1 MNTANDQ
8 TGPPTPPE
16 VPAKATRSGSS
27 REQEWGTLRLSH
39 DSTLVWTER
48 MLEALGRGN
57 EGRQWHTLIDKV
69 FSPKTLALAFAS
81 VTKRDRAA
89 GIDGITTQAMRQ
101 REAEELPIIERQLRE
116 NRYEPQPVRRV
127 WIEKPGSREK
137 RPLGIPTVR
146 DRIVQQA
153 LRILIEPIF
162 ERDFSAQSYGFRP
175 GRSAQAA
182 VARVEEQLEAGKTW
196 VVDAD
201 IKGYFDNIPQDRLVA
216 LVKNRISDRRIIG
229 LVEKFLGQGVMESMN
244 GWQPTASGTPQGAII
259 SPLLANI
266 YLDPLDHLMA
276 RRGWEMTRYADDFII
291 QCHTEAEAL
300 AALAE
305 AQTWMEEAGLTLHP
319 EKTRVVDATRK
330 GGFEFLGWHFERGYK
345 WPRGKSVRKLKDNV
359 RAKTERNNGNDMQTI
374 IKRVNKTLLGW
385 GKYFR
390 GGVRNVPERLDQW
403 TRMRLRSILR
413 KRDKRKGRG
422 RGRDHNRYPNA
433 WFAKRGLV
441 FLTTITHDLAASPTK

>member
-1 MNTANDQ
+1 
-8 TGPPTPPE
+8 
-16 VPAKATRSGSS
+16 
-27 REQEWGTLRLSH
+27 
-39 DSTLVWTER
+39 
-48 MLEALGRGN
+48 
-57 EGRQWHTLIDKV
+57 
-69 FSPKTLALAFAS
+69 
-81 VTKRDRAA
+81 
-89 GIDGITTQAMRQ
+89 MRQ
-101 REAEELPIIERQLRE
+101 RGAEELPIIERLLRE

-196 VVDAD
+196 VVDAT
-201 IKGYFDNIPQDRLVA
+201 G
-216 LVKNRISDRRIIG
+216 
-229 LVEKFLGQGVMESMN
+229 
-244 GWQPTASGTPQGAII
+244 
-259 SPLLANI
+259 
-266 YLDPLDHLMA
+266 
-276 RRGWEMTRYADDFII
+276 
-291 QCHTEAEAL
+291 
-300 AALAE
+300 
-305 AQTWMEEAGLTLHP
+305 
-319 EKTRVVDATRK
+319 K

-345 WPRGKSVRKLKDNV
+345 WPRGKSVQKLKDNV
-359 RAKTERNNGNDMQTI
+359 RAKTKRNNGDDMQTI
-374 IKRVNKTLLGW
+374 IKRVNQTLRGW

>member
-1 MNTANDQ
+1 MNTANEQ

-39 DSTLVWTER
+39 DSAMVWTER
-48 MLEALGRGN
+48 MLAALERGN
-57 EGRQWHTLIDKV
+57 DARQWHTLIDKV
-69 FSPKTLALAFAS
+69 FSPKTLALAFTS

-89 GIDGITTQAMRQ
+89 GVDGITTQAMRQ
-101 REAEELPIIERQLRE
+101 RGAEELPVIERLLRE
-116 NRYEPQPVRRV
+116 DRYEPQPVRRV

-153 LRILIEPIF
+153 LRAVIEPIF
-162 ERDFSAQSYGFRP
+162 ERDFSDQSYGFRP
-175 GRSAQAA
+175 GRSARAA

-201 IKGYFDNIPQDRLVA
+201 IKGYFDNIPQDQLLA
-216 LVKNRISDRRIIG
+216 LVKHKISDQRILG
-229 LVEKFLGQGVMESMN
+229 MLGKFLRQGVMEGMN

-266 YLDPLDHLMA
+266 NLDPLDHLMA
-276 RRGWEMTRYADDFII
+276 AKGWEMTRYADDFII

-305 AQTWMEEAGLTLHP
+305 VEAWMAEAGLTLHP

-345 WPRGKSVRKLKDNV
+345 WPRRKSIQKLKDSV
-359 RAKTERNNGNDMQTI
+359 RARTKRNNGHDMCTI
-374 IKRVNKTLLGW
+374 IKRVNSITRGW
-385 GKYFR
+385 GNYFR
-390 GGVRNVPERLDQW
+390 GGVQKVPKSLDQW
-403 TRMRLRSILR
+403 IRMRLRSILR

-422 RGRDHNRYPNA
+422 RGRDHNRYQNA
-433 WFAKRGLV
+433 WFAERGLV
-441 FLTTITHDLAASPTK
+441 FLITITHDSAAGPTK

>member
-1 MNTANDQ
+1 
-8 TGPPTPPE
+8 
-16 VPAKATRSGSS
+16 
-27 REQEWGTLRLSH
+27 
-39 DSTLVWTER
+39 LVWTER
-48 MLEALGRGN
+48 MLAALGRGN
-57 EGRQWHTLIDKV
+57 DARQWHTLIDKV

-81 VTKRDRAA
+81 VTRKDRAA
-89 GIDGITTQAMRQ
+89 GVDGITTQAMRQ
-101 REAEELPIIERQLRE
+101 REAEELPVIERLLRE
-116 NRYEPQPVRRV
+116 DRYEPQPVRRV
-127 WIEKPGSREK
+127 WIDKPGSREK

-153 LRILIEPIF
+153 LRAVIEPIF
-162 ERDFSAQSYGFRP
+162 ERDFSAHSYGFRP

-201 IKGYFDNIPQDRLVA
+201 IKGYFDNIPQDQLLA
-216 LVKNRISDRRIIG
+216 LVNHKISDSRILG
-229 LVEKFLGQGVMESMN
+229 LLGKFLKQGVLESMN

-276 RRGWEMTRYADDFII
+276 GKGWEMTRYADDFII

-305 AQTWMEEAGLTLHP
+305 VKAWMAGAGLTLHP
-319 EKTRVVDATRK
+319 EKTRVVDATGK
-330 GGFEFLGWHFERGYK
+330 GGFEFLGWHFERGLK
-345 WPRGKSVRKLKDNV
+345 WPRDKSVRKLKDSV
-359 RAKTERNNGNDMQTI
+359 RAKTKRCNGHDMNTI
-374 IKRVNKTLLGW
+374 IQRVNRTTRGW
-385 GKYFR
+385 GNYFR

-403 TRMRLRSILR
+403 IRMRLRSILR

-422 RGRDHNRYPNA
+422 RGLDHNRYPNA
-433 WFAKRGLV
+433 WFAGKGLV
-441 FLTTITHDLAASPTK
+441 FLTSITHDSAASPTK

>member
-1 MNTANDQ
+1 MNTANEQ
-8 TGPPTPPE
+8 TGLPTPPE
-16 VPAKATRSGSS
+16 VPERATRSGSS

-39 DSTLVWTER
+39 DSALVWTER
-48 MLEALGRGN
+48 MLAALGRGN
-57 EGRQWHTLIDKV
+57 DARQWHTLIDKV

-81 VTKRDRAA
+81 VTRKDRAA
-89 GIDGITTQAMRQ
+89 GVDGITTQAMRQ
-101 REAEELPIIERQLRE
+101 REAEELPVIERLLRE
-116 NRYEPQPVRRV
+116 DRHEPQPVRRV
-127 WIEKPGSREK
+127 WIDKPGSREK

-153 LRILIEPIF
+153 LRAVIEPIF
-162 ERDFSAQSYGFRP
+162 ERDFSAHSYGFRP

-201 IKGYFDNIPQDRLVA
+201 IKGYFDNIPQDQLVA
-216 LVKNRISDRRIIG
+216 LVNHKISDSRILG
-229 LVEKFLGQGVMESMN
+229 LLGKFLKQGVMESMN

-276 RRGWEMTRYADDFII
+276 GKGWEMTRYADDFII

-300 AALAE
+300 AALAQVE
-305 AQTWMEEAGLTLHP
+305 AWMAEAGLTLHP

-330 GGFEFLGWHFERGYK
+330 GGFEFLGWHFERGLK
-345 WPRGKSVRKLKDNV
+345 WPRDKSVRKLKDSV
-359 RAKTERNNGNDMQTI
+359 RAKTKRCNGHDMNTI
-374 IKRVNKTLLGW
+374 IQRVNRTTRGW
-385 GKYFR
+385 GNYFR

-403 TRMRLRSILR
+403 IRMRLRSILR

-422 RGRDHNRYPNA
+422 RGLDHNRYPNA
-433 WFAKRGLV
+433 WFAGKGLV
-441 FLTTITHDLAASPTK
+441 FLTTITHDSAASPTK

>member
-1 MNTANDQ
+1 MNTATEQ
-8 TGPPTPPE
+8 TGLTTPPE

-27 REQEWGTLRLSH
+27 RDLEWGTLRLSQ
-39 DSTLVWTER
+39 DSAMVWTER

-81 VTKRDRAA
+81 TTKRDRAA

-101 REAEELPIIERQLRE
+101 REAEELPIIERLLCE
-116 NRYEPQPVRRV
+116 ERYEPQPVRRV

-153 LRILIEPIF
+153 LRIIIEPIF
-162 ERDFSAQSYGFRP
+162 ERDFSTQSYGFRP

-182 VARVEEQLEAGKTW
+182 VARVEEQLAAGKTW

-201 IKGYFDNIPQDRLVA
+201 IKGYFDNIPQDQLIA
-216 LVKNRISDRRIIG
+216 LVKNKISDGRIIG
-229 LVEKFLGQGVMESMN
+229 LLEKFLKQGVMESMN

-276 RRGWEMTRYADDFII
+276 RQGREMTRYADDFII
-291 QCHTEAEAL
+291 QCHTEADAL

-305 AQTWMEEAGLTLHP
+305 VKTWMEEAGLTLHP

-345 WPRGKSVRKLKDNV
+345 WPREKSIRKLKASV
-359 RAKTERNNGNDMQTI
+359 RAKTKRNNGHDMQTI
-374 IKRVNKTLLGW
+374 IKRVNRITRGW
-385 GKYFR
+385 GNYFR

-403 TRMRLRSILR
+403 IRMRLRSILR

-433 WFAKRGLV
+433 WFAKRGMV
-441 FLTTITHDLAASPTK
+441 FLITITHDLAASPTK